1 MLGSGYRLSNEAS
14 HLEEV
19 VASAT
24 LAEDTN
30 MIMAAHQVLG
40 ELIPCGGGDPVPL
53 FKGKLLV
60 GRRSHCDIQLQFPN
74 VSSHHCEL
82 EFING
87 FWRVQ
92 DLGSSNGIK
101 INGERLDSK
110 WLMPGDVL
118 AIGKHRYEVH
128 YSPPDGQRPP
138 DDQED
143 IMSRGLLEKAGLE
156 RNRELPRRPASP
168 SPVSAPPPPPS
179 KRTSPEDD
187 EAMKWLSEL

>member
-1 MLGSGYRLSNEAS
+1 M
-14 HLEEV
+14 
-19 VASAT
+19 
-24 LAEDTN
+24 
-30 MIMAAHQVLG
+30 LG

-53 FKGKLLV
+53 LKNKLLV

-87 FWRVQ
+87 FWRIQ

-101 INGERLDSK
+101 VNGERHESK

-118 AIGKHRYEVH
+118 TIAKHRYEVH
-128 YSPPDGQRPP
+128 YKTPDGQRPP
-138 DDQED
+138 EDQED
-143 IMSRGLLEKAGLE
+143 IFARGLLEKAGLQ
-156 RNRELPRRPASP
+156 RTHELPPPRRPPA
-168 SPVSAPPPPPS
+168 APPPPPAPPPP
-179 KRTSPEDD
+179 KRPPDDDD